1 MALVTAVTSNV
12 TLIDSSNQSILPAWI
27 QTLCSQ
33 TTTFAS
39 RPEILV
45 LPATTTPTAFT
56 ISGLAGTSPVT
67 AYIFNTSTTAVA
79 TVLGVAGFT
88 QGISAGDWI
97 KISQFV
103 TTSNITVSVA
113 SGTADVVVV
122 LLD

>member
-12 TLIDSSNQSILPAWI
+12 TLLNSSNQSILPAWV
-27 QTLCSQ
+27 QNLCSQ

-39 RPEILV
+39 RPEILT
-45 LPATTTPTAFT
+45 LPATATPTAWT
-56 ISGLAGTSPVT
+56 ITGLAGTSPVT
-67 AYIFNTSTTAVA
+67 AYIFNTATVVA

-88 QGISAGDWI
+88 QDILAGDWI

-103 TTSNITVSVA
+103 TTSNITISLA
-113 SGTADVVVV
+113 SGTGDIVVV